1 MKKIPYGIINYKEL
15 ITEGF
20 EYIDKTMYLEKL
32 ENIGKTL
39 IYLRPG
45 RFGKSL
51 FTSMMFYYYDV
62 NSKDEFDTL
71 FGETY
76 VGKNP
81 TPKKNSYYVLK
92 FDFSGI
98 STETHDVETL
108 KEKFKNKVIIGIED
122 CINYYHLDYEIEK
135 EQSPE
140 DILGYFLAYMK
151 NATID
156 GHKVYII
163 IDEYDNFTNA
173 ILEGDAKDFLNAVGN
188 TGFVKSFYSNIKIYV
203 KEGIVDKFFATGI
216 CPITLNSMTTGFNI
230 AKDISTDELFAS
242 MIGLTHEEVKTAI
255 ENIIQEG
262 DKDEIFE
269 TMEKH
274 YDGYLFNKKVD
285 ERVFNATLVMYFL
298 SHYVS
303 HNNTIPEELYDNN
316 IVVNYGKIDN
326 LLKLQDNSFYK
337 EIIED
342 ILKTDSITGM
352 LKTQFNLQEDFTR
365 DDIISLLYYFG
376 YLTVKSEALLGKTLF
391 KVPNEVMKMTYGN
404 YFIKLMKD
412 IDVTFEN
419 KVLDEAVL
427 EMMEKG
433 SVAKMTEYISEVM
446 NSMGNRMF
454 MNFDEKYIQQ
464 MYYVFLMNSKEF
476 TVHEEYE
483 CSGGG
488 YIDLYFEGN
497 REVTPYD
504 IIVELKYIKKGES
517 DVKKLIEEKRL
528 EGIEQL
534 NRYDLDKDNLRKY
547 LVVFVGRE
555 VKLLE
560 EITK

>member
-303 HNNTIPEELYDNN
+303 HNNTIPDELYDNN

-376 YLTVKSEALLGKTLF
+376 YLTIKEVYSTDYTF
-391 KVPNEVMKMTYGN
+391 IVPNMAMKVTYGN
-404 YFIKLMKD
+404 YFKKLLADVEIRFDDSRIREASREMTSEGK
-412 IDVTFEN
+412 IDKLVKYAE
-419 KVLDEAVL
+419 EAL
-427 EMMEKG
+427 NIMP
-433 SVAKMTEYISEVM
+433 
-446 NSMGNRMF
+446 NRMF
-454 MNFDEKYIQQ
+454 MNYDEKYIQL
-464 MYYVFLMNSKEF
+464 MFYALLMNRLEF
-476 TVHEEYE
+476 NTYVEYE
-483 CSGGG
+483 CPGGG
-488 YIDLYFEGN
+488 YADLYIEGN
-497 REVTPYD
+497 KEYTGYN

-517 DVKKLIEEKRL
+517 DVKKLVEEKRL

-534 NRYDLDKDNLRKY
+534 DRYNLDKDNLRKY

-555 VKLLE
+555 VKILE
-560 EITK
+560 EVAM

>member
-71 FGETY
+71 FGETH

-98 STETHDVETL
+98 STETHDVGTL

-303 HNNTIPEELYDNN
+303 HNNTIPDELYDNN

-376 YLTVKSEALLGKTLF
+376 YLTIKEVYSTDYTF
-391 KVPNEVMKMTYGN
+391 IVPNMAMKVTYGN
-404 YFIKLMKD
+404 YFKKLLADVEIRFDDSRIREASREMTSEGK
-412 IDVTFEN
+412 IDKLVKYAE
-419 KVLDEAVL
+419 EAL
-427 EMMEKG
+427 NIMP
-433 SVAKMTEYISEVM
+433 
-446 NSMGNRMF
+446 NRMF
-454 MNFDEKYIQQ
+454 MNYDEKYIQL
-464 MYYVFLMNSKEF
+464 MFYALLMNRLEF
-476 TVHEEYE
+476 NTNVEYE
-483 CSGGG
+483 CPGGG
-488 YIDLYFEGN
+488 YADLYIEGN
-497 REVTPYD
+497 KEYTGYN

-517 DVKKLIEEKRL
+517 DVKKLVEEKRL

-534 NRYDLDKDNLRKY
+534 DRDRKS
-547 LVVFVGRE
+547 VV
-555 VKLLE
+555 
-560 EITK
+560 

>member
-173 ILEGDAKDFLNAVGN
+173 ILEGDAKNFLNAVGN

-274 YDGYLFNKKVD
+274 YDGYLFNKQVEEK
-285 ERVFNATLVMYFL
+285 VFNATLVMYFL

-303 HNNTIPEELYDNN
+303 HNNTIPKELYDNN

-326 LLKLQDNSFYK
+326 LLKLQDNVFYK
-337 EIIED
+337 ELIEE

-376 YLTVKSEALLGKTLF
+376 YLTIGEVNIVGGVKF
-391 KVPNEVMKMTYGN
+391 IVPNYVMKMTYGN
-404 YFIKLMKD
+404 YFLKILSD
-412 IDVTFEN
+412 FEIRVN
-419 KVLDEAVL
+419 REKINDALL
-427 EMMEKG
+427 EIAETGKIEKI
-433 SVAKMTEYISEVM
+433 TEYVSEVL
-446 NSMGNRMF
+446 SMHDNRFF
-454 MNFDEKYIQQ
+454 MNFDEKYIQSLYFSLLQ
-464 MYYVFLMNSKEF
+464 DNTAMNIYI
-476 TVHEEYE
+476 EYP
-483 CSGGG
+483 CRNG
-488 YIDLYFEGN
+488 YIDLYIEGKLSKLPHDVMI
-497 REVTPYD
+497 EFKYLKKSEYD
-504 IIVELKYIKKGES
+504 E
-517 DVKKLIEEKRL
+517 KLIEEKRL
-528 EGIEQL
+528 EGIDQL
-534 NRYDLDKDNLRKY
+534 KKY
-547 LVVFVGRE
+547 SQDERIPQSILKFLVIFVGNE
-555 VKLLE
+555 VQLLE
-560 EITK
+560 SVN